1 MLWIFAQVQASLEQ
15 YTRVSNIRPLLVTWV
30 QKGLDLVKMCFTITV
45 FSKNPERET
54 DFEPNLS
61 QLLDPTVIKCS
72 NSSIIKDHVGDIIQG
87 SWAEEELG
95 EEVSCW
101 ELSR

>member
-1 MLWIFAQVQASLEQ
+1 MSF
-15 YTRVSNIRPLLVTWV
+15 P
-30 QKGLDLVKMCFTITV
+30 ITV

-72 NSSIIKDHVGDIIQG
+72 NSSIIKDCDRDIIQG
-87 SWAEEELG
+87 SGAEGELAEE
-95 EEVSCW
+95 VTCS